1 MDSKLFSM
9 SQWNRYKNEFKA
21 YLHIERS
28 LSENT
33 LVSYLEDLNKLEQF
47 MDMELPGVNPTK
59 VTTEHIRKFLH
70 HITDIGLAITTQN
83 RILSGIKAFYKFLLL
98 EDIIDTNPADL
109 IETARVGRKLPD
121 TLNNE
126 EVEQLIAQ
134 IDRSKPEGERNLA
147 IIEVLYGCGLR
158 VSELVNLKISN
169 IYFDDEFIRVTGK
182 GDKQRLVPLGGMAKK
197 HILLYMNEVRI
208 HVPVQKGQE
217 DYLFLNRRGK
227 QLTRV
232 MIFTILKNLTELAGI
247 RKNISPH
254 TLRHSFATELLQ
266 RGADLR
272 AIQDMLGHESITTT
286 EVYTHLNQADLLDT
300 LIEFHPRSKPA

>member
-1 MDSKLFSM
+1 M
-9 SQWNRYKNEFKA
+9 SIWYSQINEFKA
-21 YLHIERS
+21 YLKIERS
-28 LSENT
+28 LSDNT
-33 LVSYLEDLNKLEQF
+33 IEGYIEDINKLYQF
-47 MDMELPGVNPTK
+47 LESNYDAVLPQK
-59 VTTEHIRKFLH
+59 VKPIHIREFLH
-70 HITDIGLAITTQN
+70 FVTEMGLAISSQN
-83 RILSGIKAFYKFLLL
+83 RILSGVKSFFKYLLL
-98 EDIIDTNPADL
+98 EDLIDSSPAEL

-126 EVEQLIAQ
+126 EVELLLNQV
-134 IDRSKPEGERNLA
+134 DRSKPEGERNIA

-169 IYFDDEFIRVTGK
+169 IFFEDDFIRVTGK

-197 HILLYMNEVRI
+197 HIKLYMNEIRI
-208 HVPVQKGQE
+208 HLYIQKGHE
-217 DYLFLNRRGK
+217 DFLFLNRRGK

-232 MIFTILKNLTELAGI
+232 MIFTIIKNLAELAGI
-247 RKNISPH
+247 KKTISPH

-286 EVYTHLNQADLLDT
+286 EIYTHLNQADLLDT
-300 LIEFHPRSKPA
+300 IIQFHPRS

>member
-1 MDSKLFSM
+1 MNSWKIHISD
-9 SQWNRYKNEFKA
+9 FKSF
-21 YLHIERS
+21 LKIERS

-33 LVSYLEDLNKLEQF
+33 IEGYLEDVSKLEQF
-47 MDMELPGVNPTK
+47 IDMEFPDTIPEK
-59 VTTEHIRKFLH
+59 VETEHIRQFLH
-70 HITDIGLAITTQN
+70 YITNLGLAITTQN
-83 RILSGIKAFYKFLLL
+83 RILSGIKSFYKYMLM
-98 EDIIDTNPADL
+98 EDIIETNPAEL
-109 IETARVGRKLPD
+109 IETARSGRKLPD

-126 EVEQLIAQ
+126 EIEMMLAE
-134 IDRSKPEGERNLA
+134 IDRSKPEGERNVA

-169 IYFDDEFIRVTGK
+169 IYFNDGFIRVTGK
-182 GDKQRLVPLGGMAKK
+182 GDKQRLVPIGSMAIK
-197 HILLYMNEVRI
+197 HIKIYMDQVRL
-208 HVPVQKGQE
+208 HVNIQKGHE
-217 DYLFLNRRGK
+217 DFLFLNRRGK

-232 MIFTILKNLTELAGI
+232 MIFTIIKTLAEKAGI

-286 EVYTHLNQADLLDT
+286 EIYTHLNQADLMET
-300 LIEFHPRSKPA
+300 IIQFHPRS